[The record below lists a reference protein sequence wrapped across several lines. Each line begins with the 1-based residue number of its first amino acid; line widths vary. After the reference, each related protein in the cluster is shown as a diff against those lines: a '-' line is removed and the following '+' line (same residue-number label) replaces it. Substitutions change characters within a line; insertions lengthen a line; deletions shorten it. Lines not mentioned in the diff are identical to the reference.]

1 MNSLEL
7 NLESKVCCNIV
18 EVPLKLMKWNRTLPG
33 SPRKRWTDNVKVAV
47 EGRRITMTDCSG
59 TRQLTW
65 TDSDISSPLA
75 PHNTLPILGPHPR
88 LSKLHTPTEQ
98 YLKYSESMQTMW
110 RLELCPRP
118 RWGSSQRSPDPLGG
132 ERSWLP
138 PPPKPQP
145 PLLALWASM
154 FGPSGF
160 SVPHPHSFL
169 TPSSFI
175 FLEICLGQKA
185 AA

>member
-1 MNSLEL
+1 MSHAKTACEMNSLEL

-118 RWGSSQRSPDPLGG
+118 CWGSSQRSPRPPRWGEELAAPSPKTPAPAVGPLGLDV
-132 ERSWLP
+132 RP
-138 PPPKPQP
+138 
-145 PLLALWASM
+145 
-154 FGPSGF
+154 FGLQCSTSP
-160 SVPHPHSFL
+160 FL
-169 TPSSFI
+169 SYTLQFY
-175 FLEICLGQKA
+175 FF
-185 AA
+185 